1 MDDRV
6 FPFLVVRTPPGVHG
20 QLRLAIENGDG
31 DAEFEAAR
39 QFQVAYDCLPADSV
53 IRDHMTWPLYFGLR
67 LHDAEQDPPLSVAWI
82 NACLV
87 RLCGYQYHYICQS
100 SNDGGVLVRRWSS
113 CLARRWSPRPT
124 LLLAIE
130 KRIVL
135 RRRRIA
141 SHYMWHVTQRV
152 TTHMECGIV
161 RMSRPL

>member
-67 LHDAEQDPPLSVAWI
+67 LHDAEQDPPFVCSMDQCMLGASVRIPIPLYLSV
-82 NACLV
+82 V
-87 RLCGYQYHYICQS
+87 E
-100 SNDGGVLVRRWSS
+100 RR
-113 CLARRWSPRPT
+113 RSPRPT
-124 LLLAIE
+124 LV
-130 KRIVL
+130 VL
-135 RRRRIA
+135 SR
-141 SHYMWHVTQRV
+141 
-152 TTHMECGIV
+152 TTVESSSDAAVGD
-161 RMSRPL
+161 